1 MKYTFKKKNYQ
12 IMILGV
18 FVMAAGFILMSGG
31 GAEDP
36 SEFSYEIFNLQRLT
50 IAPILILIGLIAQV
64 FAILFRPSRKI
75 KQNIQIPKDVDPKK

>member
-18 FVMAAGFILMSGG
+18 LVMAAGFILMSGG

-36 SEFSYEIFNLQRLT
+36 NEFSYEIFNLQRLT

>member
-18 FVMAAGFILMSGG
+18 LVMAAGFILMSGG
-31 GAEDP
+31 GAENP
-36 SEFSYEIFNLQRLT
+36 NEFSYEIFNLQRLT

-64 FAILFRPSRKI
+64 FAILYRSK
-75 KQNIQIPKDVDPKK
+75 N

>member
-18 FVMAAGFILMSGG
+18 LVMAAGFILMSGG

-36 SEFSYEIFNLQRLT
+36 NEFSYEIFNLQRLT
-50 IAPILILIGLIAQV
+50 IAPILILIGLIVQV
-64 FAILFRPSRKI
+64 FAILYRSK
-75 KQNIQIPKDVDPKK
+75 N

>member
-1 MKYTFKKKNYQ
+1 MKYTFKKRNYQ

-31 GAEDP
+31 GAENP
-36 SEFSYEIFNLQRLT
+36 NEFSYEIFNLQRLT

-64 FAILFRPSRKI
+64 FAILYRSK
-75 KQNIQIPKDVDPKK
+75 N

>member
-18 FVMAAGFILMSGG
+18 LVMAAGFILMSGG

-36 SEFSYEIFNLQRLT
+36 NEFSYEIFNLQRLT

-64 FAILFRPSRKI
+64 FAILYRSK
-75 KQNIQIPKDVDPKK
+75 N

>member
-1 MKYTFKKKNYQ
+1 MKYTFKKRNYQ

-18 FVMAAGFILMSGG
+18 LVMAAGFILMSGG

-50 IAPILILIGLIAQV
+50 IAPILIASGFILEV
-64 FAILFRPSRKI
+64 FAIMYRDKS
-75 KQNIQIPKDVDPKK
+75 

>member
-36 SEFSYEIFNLQRLT
+36 NEFSYEIFNLQRLT

-64 FAILFRPSRKI
+64 FAILYRSK
-75 KQNIQIPKDVDPKK
+75 N

>member
-1 MKYTFKKKNYQ
+1 MKYTFKKRNYQ

-36 SEFSYEIFNLQRLT
+36 NEFSYEIFNLQRLT

-64 FAILFRPSRKI
+64 FAILYRSK
-75 KQNIQIPKDVDPKK
+75 N

>member
-36 SEFSYEIFNLQRLT
+36 NEFSYEIFNLQRLT
-50 IAPILILIGLIAQV
+50 IAPILILIGLIVQV
-64 FAILFRPSRKI
+64 FAILYRSK
-75 KQNIQIPKDVDPKK
+75 N